1 MNRDYIGRQSSPR
14 PFEIT
19 SEQGEAFADAIRD
32 GSPAFRGPDAIAPLT
47 MITRPQMEAAH
58 AFADDHDLGLDW
70 DTVIHGD
77 QDLEWFGSL
86 RVGVTYTAVTRI
98 AGIKGRAPLEFL
110 VLETDV
116 TDPDGSL
123 IVRSRSTLVS
133 REAEAG

>member
-1 MNRDYIGRQSSPR
+1 MNRDYIGRESSPI
-14 PFEIT
+14 PFEVT
-19 SEQGEAFADAIRD
+19 SEQAAAFADAIRD

-47 MITRPQMEAAH
+47 IITRPQMEAAH

-77 QDLEWFGSL
+77 QDLEWFEPL
-86 RVGVTYTAVTRI
+86 RVGITYRAVTCI

-116 TDPDGSL
+116 TDPNGIL
-123 IVRSRSTLVS
+123 AVRSRSTLVS
-133 REAEAG
+133 RETG